1 MRLILLLTIFC
12 WAQSV
17 VGQGPVTVEISP
29 QGSWLLT
36 GGGPGQD
43 DIPAPFLPA
52 IALIQTSESGGVVR
66 VMDDQNEEVLN
77 LLRVS
82 ANTLCSVKIHD
93 GERLLVDAGEEG
105 ARITVTYVPPGTG
118 VPIGPLPYP
127 QVNGSLE

>member
-1 MRLILLLTIFC
+1 MRLILLLSIFS
-12 WAQSV
+12 WAQAV
-17 VGQGPVTVEISP
+17 VGQGPVTIEIPP

-52 IALIQTSESGGVVR
+52 IALIQTAECGGVVR

-82 ANTLCSVKIHD
+82 ANTLCSLEIHY
-93 GERLLVDAGEEG
+93 GERLLVDAGEKG

-127 QVNGSLE
+127 QD

>member
-1 MRLILLLTIFC
+1 MRLVLLLSIFS
-12 WAQSV
+12 WAQAV
-17 VGQGPVTVEISP
+17 VGQGPVTIEIPP

-52 IALIQTSESGGVVR
+52 IALIQTAECGGVVR
-66 VMDDQNEEVLN
+66 VMDDQNEGVLS

-82 ANTLCSVKIHD
+82 ANTLYSVEVHD

-127 QVNGSLE
+127 QD

>member
-1 MRLILLLTIFC
+1 MRLILLLSIFS
-12 WAQSV
+12 WAQAV
-17 VGQGPVTVEISP
+17 VGQGPVTIEIPP

-66 VMDDQNEEVLN
+66 VMDDQNKEILS
-77 LLRVS
+77 LLQVS
-82 ANTLCSVKIHD
+82 GNTLYSIEIYD
-93 GERLLVDAGEEG
+93 GQRLLVDAGEKG

-127 QVNGSLE
+127 QD

>member
-1 MRLILLLTIFC
+1 MRLILLLSIFS
-12 WAQSV
+12 WAQAV
-17 VGQGPVTVEISP
+17 VGQGPVTIEIPP

-52 IALIQTSESGGVVR
+52 IALIQTAESGGVVR
-66 VMDDQNEEVLN
+66 VMDDQNEGVLS
-77 LLRVS
+77 LLRMS
-82 ANTLCSVKIHD
+82 ANTLNSVEVHD

-118 VPIGPLPYP
+118 VPKGPLPHP
-127 QVNGSLE
+127 QD

>member
-1 MRLILLLTIFC
+1 MRVILLLTIFC

-17 VGQGPVTVEISP
+17 VGQGPVTVEIPP

-52 IALIQTSESGGVVR
+52 IALIQTSEYGGVVR

>member
-1 MRLILLLTIFC
+1 MRVILLLTIFC

-17 VGQGPVTVEISP
+17 VGQGPVTVEIPP

-66 VMDDQNEEVLN
+66 VMDDQNEEILS

-82 ANTLCSVKIHD
+82 ANTLCSVEIYN
-93 GERLLVDAGEEG
+93 GQRLLVDAGEG
-105 ARITVTYVPPGTG
+105 SARVIETYVPPATD
-118 VPIGPLPYP
+118 VPAGPLP
-127 QVNGSLE
+127 NTRD

>member
-1 MRLILLLTIFC
+1 MRLILLLSIFS
-12 WAQSV
+12 WAQAV
-17 VGQGPVTVEISP
+17 VGQGPVTIEIPP

-52 IALIQTSESGGVVR
+52 IALIQTAECGGVVR
-66 VMDDQNEEVLN
+66 VMDDQNEGVLS

-82 ANTLCSVKIHD
+82 ANTLYSVEVHD
-93 GERLLVDAGEEG
+93 RERLLVDTGEEG

-118 VPIGPLPYP
+118 VPIGPLPHP
-127 QVNGSLE
+127 QD

>member
-52 IALIQTSESGGVVR
+52 IALIQTSGSGGVVR

>member
-1 MRLILLLTIFC
+1 MRLILFLFIFC
-12 WAQSV
+12 WAQAV
-17 VGQGPVTVEISP
+17 VGQGPVTVEVPP

-82 ANTLCSVKIHD
+82 ANTLCSLEIHD

-118 VPIGPLPYP
+118 VPIGPLPYTRD
-127 QVNGSLE
+127 